1 MIELEKSKV
10 DYENTLSASSDN
22 NYGVHLKKSPDSCFV
37 NDYFNGVKL
46 AFDAN
51 MDIYVIYIYVCY
63 IYIYIYICYIYIYI
77 YIYIYCLLSIKKKKY
92 RKNMSDLMPRVKH

>member
-1 MIELEKSKV
+1 MKTKAISKTLIELEKSKV

-63 IYIYIYICYIYIYI
+63 IYIYIYVIYIYI
-77 YIYIYCLLSIKKKKY
+77 YIYIYTVYYQSKKKNIGKI
-92 RKNMSDLMPRVKH
+92 

>member
-51 MDIYVIYIYVCY
+51 TDIYI
-63 IYIYIYICYIYIYI
+63 IYIYIYIIYIYI
-77 YIYIYCLLSIKKKKY
+77 YSLLSIKKKKY
-92 RKNMSDLMPRVKH
+92 RKKMSDLMPRVKHW

>member
-10 DYENTLSASSDN
+10 DDENTLSTSSDN

-51 MDIYVIYIYVCY
+51 MDIYVIYICMLY
-63 IYIYIYICYIYIYI
+63 IYIYMLYIYIYMLYIYIYI
-77 YIYIYCLLSIKKKKY
+77 YIYIYTVYYQSKKKNIGK
-92 RKNMSDLMPRVKH
+92 R

>member
-1 MIELEKSKV
+1 MKTKAISKTLIELEKSKV

-51 MDIYVIYIYVCY
+51 MDIYVIYIYMYV
-63 IYIYIYICYIYIYI
+63 IYIYIYVIYIYI
-77 YIYIYCLLSIKKKKY
+77 YIYIYSLLSIKKKI
-92 RKNMSDLMPRVKH
+92 

>member
-51 MDIYVIYIYVCY
+51 MDIYVIYIYMYV
-63 IYIYIYICYIYIYI
+63 IYIYIYVIYIYI
-77 YIYIYCLLSIKKKKY
+77 YIYIYSLLSIKKKKY
-92 RKNMSDLMPRVKH
+92 RKKMSDLMPRVKHW

>member
-10 DYENTLSASSDN
+10 DDENTLSTSSDN

-46 AFDAN
+46 EFDAN

-63 IYIYIYICYIYIYI
+63 IYIYICYIYIYI
-77 YIYIYCLLSIKKKKY
+77 YIYSLLSIKKKKY
-92 RKNMSDLMPRVKH
+92 RKKMSDLMPRVKHW